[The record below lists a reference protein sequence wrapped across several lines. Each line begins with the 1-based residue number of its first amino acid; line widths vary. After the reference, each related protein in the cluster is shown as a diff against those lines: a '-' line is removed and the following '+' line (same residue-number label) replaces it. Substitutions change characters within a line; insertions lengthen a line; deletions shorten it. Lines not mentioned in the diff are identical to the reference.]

1 MCAGLFALKRMTE
14 RWKKAIL
21 GDIEYGSSPAVY
33 LPLCPCVRLRNG
45 RSEGF
50 VAQSALEVPT

>member
-21 GDIEYGSSPAVY
+21 GDIEYDSSPAVY
-33 LPLCPCVRLRNG
+33 LPLSLCSLRNG